1 MSEAFAQGANWGD
14 NLNLFGVQE
23 LDMSAYEMLNK
34 GNWDNMDSSLQEIAA
49 NTGNMA
55 HELDMTDEDLKYM
68 RDIAERETVNRYTTA
83 EIVVNM
89 GGITNQ
95 VNKMEDLDGI
105 ITHLVDGVNEAV
117 EIAAEG
123 VHM

>member
-1 MSEAFAQGANWGD
+1 
-14 NLNLFGVQE
+14 
-23 LDMSAYEMLNK
+23 MSAYDMLNK
-34 GNWDNMDSSLQEIAA
+34 GNWNNMDSSLQEIAA

-55 HELDMTDEDLKYM
+55 HELSMTDEDLKYL
-68 RDIAERETVNRYTTA
+68 RDIAERETVNRFTTA

-95 VNKMEDLDGI
+95 VNKLDDLDGI

>member
-1 MSEAFAQGANWGD
+1 
-14 NLNLFGVQE
+14 
-23 LDMSAYEMLNK
+23 MSAYDMLNK
-34 GNWDNMDSSLQEIAA
+34 GNWNNMDSSLQEIAA

-55 HELDMTDEDLKYM
+55 HELSMTDEDLKYL
-68 RDIAERETVNRYTTA
+68 RDIAERETVNRFTTA

-95 VNKMEDLDGI
+95 VNKLDDLDGI

-123 VHM
+123 VHI